1 MRGKRVDANQESIVS
16 ALRKAGCK
24 VYVSSSFG
32 EGFPDLIVGR
42 RAEMQGMGGSGVPA
56 AILLLEVKDGDKPP
70 SARKLTKPQEAFFKE
85 WEGLPVYVVESP
97 EQALDI
103 VSGRG

>member
-1 MRGKRVDANQESIVS
+1 MRGKRVDANQESVVS

-32 EGFPDLIVGR
+32 EGFPDLIVGTYHKHR
-42 RAEMQGMGGSGVPA
+42 RE
-56 AILLLEVKDGDKPP
+56 ILLFEVKDGDKPP

>member
-1 MRGKRVDANQESIVS
+1 MRARKVDDNQPEIVA

-32 EGFPDLIVGR
+32 EGFPDLIVGY
-42 RAEMQGMGGSGVPA
+42 AGV
-56 AILLLEVKDGDKPP
+56 IRLLEVKDGDKPP

-97 EQALDI
+97 KQALDI